1 MRASI
6 AEFWHRLFQLPGKLL
21 KIDEISVARL
31 PTTAAKHIRQKQIR
45 GAIEQMRVFLAG
57 NTLFAPVMSFQAW
70 NAGINSVV
78 LLWTAAMLCF
88 SWWLFFRW
96 NRSYQTDGSK
106 ADMVSFVRETQLNA
120 GLWCLGMVLFYP
132 FVSGNEKTILTIVM
146 TGSLALGTV
155 GFSQAPRAAFWYL
168 GIQTVTLT
176 AVPLIYGLYWNSTPD
191 LIIASL
197 ALLAGFAIG
206 NAALERARA
215 QMKAFVNHE
224 SLLQK
229 SEIIDLLLKDY
240 EEQGV
245 EWVWRTDAAGK
256 LLTCPKQVMNLIT
269 ETGSSERSL
278 NLLEALQ
285 QHVDSQGAEDL
296 ERVSEAFGARH
307 DFHDVTLPLYSASKE
322 TMRWIMMRGRPQ
334 FEDDAFVGFRGIF
347 ADATTS
353 MEAQNQVKFLAES
366 DPLTSAFNRN
376 YIQTRLES
384 LDPASDKS
392 IAYLIDLDGFKQ
404 VNDSYGH
411 STGDMLLQQVAQRLR
426 ETVGDA
432 GIVAR
437 LGGDEFLILTDEP
450 SDGDRLSSNALSSRL
465 LSRISEPFIV
475 GQYDICLSA
484 SIGTAS
490 FPSDTD
496 NGSNLLNQADLAL
509 YAAKKSGRN
518 KSVAFVESMQK
529 GLQKRLVVTERLRLA
544 VQRDEI
550 VPFYQ
555 PQFCAKTLKLVG
567 FEALARWTDEELGTV
582 GPDIF
587 IPIAEE
593 TGLIHEIGE
602 SLLRKAC
609 TDALTWTTSDGS
621 QPLTI
626 SVNISPVQVTRGNL
640 VNMVHSVLDQSGL
653 PPERLEIEVTEG
665 VLIDDIAGT
674 TDVLSALS
682 KLGVSVALDDFGTGY
697 SSLSYL
703 RALPLHRLKIDRSF
717 VADIDDP
724 EAQSVVQT
732 IIDLCRRLD
741 LEVVAEGVETLQI
754 METLS
759 DMQCGV
765 LQGYYFSHP
774 LPAIEAQYLAENVS
788 QSATRQA
795 S

>member
-1 MRASI
+1 MRVKFAD
-6 AEFWHRLFQLPGKLL
+6 FWHQFLRFPGKVL
-21 KIDEISVARL
+21 KVEEISVAQL
-31 PTTAAKHIRQKQIR
+31 PTTAANRIRQSQIR

-57 NTLFAPVMSFQAW
+57 NTFFAPVLSLQAW
-70 NAGINSVV
+70 NTGINNIV
-78 LLWTAAMLCF
+78 LLWTVTMLGF

-96 NRSYQTDGSK
+96 NKSYQTDGSE
-106 ADMVSFVRETQLNA
+106 ADMVSFVRETQVNA

-132 FVSGNEKTILTIVM
+132 FVSGNEKTILTTVM

-176 AVPLIYGLYWNSTPD
+176 TVPLVYGLYWSSTPD

-197 ALLAGFAIG
+197 ALLAGIAIF
-206 NAALERARA
+206 NTALERARS

-229 SEIIDLLLKDY
+229 SEVIDLLLKDY

-245 EWVWRTDAAGK
+245 EWVWRTDSDGK
-256 LLTCPKQVMNLIT
+256 LLTCPQQVLDLIT
-269 ETGSSERSL
+269 DAAETEGSL
-278 NLLEALQ
+278 TLLDALVK
-285 QHVDSQGAEDL
+285 HVDPQGATDL
-296 ERVSEAFGARH
+296 ERVSEAFGARRE
-307 DFHDVTLPLYSASKE
+307 FHHVTLPLYSASNE
-322 TMRWIMMRGRPQ
+322 TLRWIMMRGRPQ
-334 FEDDAFVGFRGIF
+334 FEGSRFVGFRGIF
-347 ADATTS
+347 ADATTGV
-353 MEAQNQVKFLAES
+353 EAQNQVKFLAEN

-384 LDPASDKS
+384 LDPQLDKS
-392 IAYLIDLDGFKQ
+392 MAYLIDLDGFKQ

-411 STGDMLLQQVAQRLR
+411 TVGDMLLQQVALRLNN
-426 ETVGDA
+426 TVGDE

-437 LGGDEFLILTDEP
+437 LGGDEFLILTGKPGKFACLDE
-450 SDGDRLSSNALSSRL
+450 DALSCRL
-465 LSRISEPFIV
+465 LARLSEPFLI

-484 SIGTAS
+484 SIGTAN
-490 FPSDTD
+490 FPHDTA
-496 NGSNLLNQADLAL
+496 NGPSLLNQADLAL

-518 KSVAFVESMQK
+518 KCVAFVESMQT
-529 GLQKRLVVTERLRLA
+529 GLQKRLVVTDRLRQA
-544 VQRDEI
+544 VLRGEI
-550 VPFYQ
+550 TPHYQ
-555 PQFCAKTLKLVG
+555 PQYCAKTLRLVG
-567 FEALARWTDEELGTV
+567 FEALARWTDTELGVV

-602 SLLRKAC
+602 NLLRAAC
-609 TDALTWTTSDGS
+609 RDALTWTTSDGAPPPS
-621 QPLTI
+621 I
-626 SVNISPVQVTRGNL
+626 SVNVSPVQVTRGNI
-640 VNMVHSVLDQSGL
+640 VNVVKSVLEQSGL

-674 TDVLSALS
+674 TGVLNALS
-682 KLGVSVALDDFGTGY
+682 KLGVSIALDDFGTGY

-703 RALPLHRLKIDRSF
+703 RALPLDRLKIDRSF

-741 LEVVAEGVETLQI
+741 LKVVAEGVETLQNV
-754 METLS
+754 EVLS
-759 DMQCGV
+759 EMQCAV
-765 LQGYYFSHP
+765 LQGYYFSRP
-774 LPAIEAQYLAENVS
+774 LPATEVQNLLEYDR
-788 QSATRQA
+788 QSAA
-795 S
+795 

>member
-1 MRASI
+1 MRASS
-6 AEFWHRLFQLPGKLL
+6 ADLWHLFLRLPGKLL
-21 KIDEISVARL
+21 KIEEISVARL

-57 NTLFAPVMSFQAW
+57 NTFFAPVLSFQAW
-70 NAGINSVV
+70 NSGINSIVV
-78 LLWTAAMLCF
+78 LWTATMLCF

-96 NRSYQTDGSK
+96 NRSYHTDGSE
-106 ADMVSFVRETQLNA
+106 ADMVSFVRETQVNA
-120 GLWCLGMVLFYP
+120 GLWCLGMILFYP
-132 FVSGNEKTILTIVM
+132 FVSGNEKTILTTVM

-168 GIQTVTLT
+168 GIQTITLT
-176 AVPLIYGLYWNSTPD
+176 TVPLVYGLYWNSTPD

-197 ALLAGFAIG
+197 AFLAGMAIF

-245 EWVWRTDAAGK
+245 EWVWRTDSTGK
-256 LLTCPKQVMNLIT
+256 LLTCPKQVLELIT
-269 ETGSSERSL
+269 EADNTGCGIT
-278 NLLEALQ
+278 LLDALQ
-285 QHVDSQGAEDL
+285 KHIDPQGAADFD
-296 ERVSEAFGARH
+296 RVSDAFCAMYE
-307 DFHDVTLPLYSASKE
+307 FHDVTLPLYSASND
-322 TMRWIMMRGRPQ
+322 TVRWIMMRGRPQ
-334 FEDDAFVGFRGIF
+334 FEENTFVGFRGIF

-353 MEAQNQVKFLAES
+353 MEAQIQVKFLAEN
-366 DPLTSAFNRN
+366 DPLTGAFNRN
-376 YIQTRLES
+376 YVQSRLEN
-384 LDPASDKS
+384 LDPASEQS
-392 IAYLIDLDGFKQ
+392 MAYLIDLDGFKQ

-411 STGDMLLQQVAQRLR
+411 TTGDMLLQQVVQRLFK
-426 ETVGDA
+426 TVGDA
-432 GIVAR
+432 GSVAR
-437 LGGDEFLILTDEP
+437 LGGDEFLILTSKPNELACLDQD
-450 SDGDRLSSNALSSRL
+450 SLSRRL
-465 LSRISEPFIV
+465 LARISEPFIV

-484 SIGTAS
+484 SIGTAC

-496 NGSNLLNQADLAL
+496 NGPSLLNQADLAL

-518 KSVAFVESMQK
+518 KCVAFVESMQS
-529 GLQKRLVVTERLRLA
+529 GLQKRLVVTERLRQA

-567 FEALARWTDEELGTV
+567 FEALARWTDEELGAV

-593 TGLIHEIGE
+593 TGLIHEISE
-602 SLLRKAC
+602 SLLRRAC
-609 TDALTWTTSDGS
+609 KDALTWTASDS
-621 QPLTI
+621 SSPLTLA
-626 SVNISPVQVTRGNL
+626 VNVSPVQVTRGNL
-640 VNMVHSVLDQSGL
+640 VNMVKSVLEQTRL

-665 VLIDDIAGT
+665 VLIDDIVGT

-724 EAQSVVQT
+724 EAQSIVQT

-759 DMQCGV
+759 DMQCAV

-774 LPAIEAQYLAENVS
+774 LPAIEARYLTENVS
-788 QSATRQA
+788 QSAA
-795 S
+795 